1 VTNSTDQGVLYLAT
15 GDKYVQEA
23 IYSAK
28 SVKKTNPDLSITIL
42 TDTPIQTEINCF
54 DNVILDDDLNHQYG
68 LLQPDMFPYDRTL
81 FLDTD
86 TFVCERISELFSLLN
101 DFDLAVVHSPGR
113 PELDDRHDHFLDG
126 EIPDSFPLYNSG
138 VIAYADNKRVREVFT
153 KWNQLYEQ
161 YSHFEGMEWNQPSFR
176 AALYMSDVDLVT
188 LHKEYNC
195 RFPYPNGVTGDVK
208 ILHGRVGGDVKYVQ
222 KVADRINTTDTYR
235 VHTLEKWPIHVTEGT
250 RTLRYKVRQSIKDRG
265 MVRTFAKAPRY
276 LYGLLA

>member
-1 VTNSTDQGVLYLAT
+1 VLYLAT
-15 GDKYVQEA
+15 GDKYIQEA
-23 IYSAK
+23 IHSAR
-28 SVKKTNPDLSITIL
+28 SVKETNPDLSITIL
-42 TDTPIQTEINCF
+42 TDTPIQTETDCF
-54 DNVILDDDLNHQYG
+54 DNVIRNEGLDHQYG

-86 TFVCERISELFSLLN
+86 TYICENISDLFNLLN
-101 DFDLAVVHSPGR
+101 DFDLAVTHSPGR
-113 PELDDRHDHFLDG
+113 PELDDRHDHFLNG

-138 VIAYADNKRVREVFT
+138 VIAYADNKRVQEVFT

-208 ILHGRVGGDVKYVQ
+208 ILHGRVGDEVKYV
-222 KVADRINTTDTYR
+222 KEVADRINTTDTYR

-250 RTLRYKVRQSIKDRG
+250 RTLRYKVRQSIRQRG
-265 MVRTFAKAPRY
+265 VFRTLAKAPRY
-276 LYGLLA
+276 LYDVLA